1 MLLSV
6 VQPIK
11 DQVMLEKIKEYLR
24 EQSTRN
30 YLLFR
35 MGINLGLPVN
45 DLLQLRA
52 EEVIDQKDFLYGNY
66 RLHIGES
73 LQKEI
78 SFYLGE
84 RKKGFLFRVQQD
96 KPLSRFQLYN
106 IIKEAADAVGFNE
119 SVGAMTLRKT
129 FAYWAYKKQ
138 KLHLPLLSKYL
149 GHHTVKYTLRYINEP
164 ENKKNNEVI
173 LPDLDI

>member
-1 MLLSV
+1 MSV
-6 VQPIK
+6 IQPIK
-11 DQVMLEKIKEYLR
+11 DQVILEKIKEYLR

-52 EEVIDQKDFLYGNY
+52 EDFLDQKYFLHGHY
-66 RLHIGES
+66 RLQISES

-84 RKKGFLFRVQQD
+84 RKKGYLFRMHQD

-106 IIKEAADAVGFNE
+106 IIKEAADAVGLDK

-138 KLHLPLLSKYL
+138 RLHLPLLSKYL
-149 GHHTVKYTLRYINEP
+149 GHHTLKYTLRYIDEP
-164 ENKKNNEVI
+164 EDQKNDEVL
-173 LPDLDI
+173 LPDLDL